1 MAASGAA
8 PVSGVRVM
16 GWCGGEE
23 GEGVT
28 EGGAVGSA
36 AVRSGI
42 NFVCFEDGVTVWC
55 CGHDWCDSRYDL
67 QVTGTKV
74 SRDNCYYSEILLDC
88 PELFRD

>member
-36 AVRSGI
+36 AVRSGRD
-42 NFVCFEDGVTVWC
+42 FVAFGEGVTVWC
-55 CGHDWCDSRYDL
+55 CGQDWCDSRCDL
-67 QVTGTKV
+67 QVTGT
-74 SRDNCYYSEILLDC
+74 
-88 PELFRD
+88 

>member
-23 GEGVT
+23 GEGAT
-28 EGGAVGSA
+28 EGGAAVSA

-42 NFVCFEDGVTVWC
+42 NFVRFEDGVSDGAGVRIGATVRRFC
-55 CGHDWCDSRYDL
+55 
-67 QVTGTKV
+67 K
-74 SRDNCYYSEILLDC
+74 
-88 PELFRD
+88 